1 MGITGTPRASSI
13 SLTRTEPPFSQS
25 SSIIFKATT
34 MGIPSSSS
42 CMVRYRFL
50 SMLVAS
56 TILMIPLGL
65 VWITNSLVT
74 ISSLLYGDME

>member
-1 MGITGTPRASSI
+1 
-13 SLTRTEPPFSQS
+13 
-25 SSIIFKATT
+25 